1 MEFSKISNKVFEE
14 LAGVVGAENVQAGE
28 AVGADMCRDER
39 PLYGISA
46 PEAVVYAKA
55 AEEVSEVLKLCSK
68 HHIPVTVRG
77 AGTGLTGGA
86 VAEYG
91 GVLLS
96 TSKMNNI
103 IACDEEN
110 MTLTVQPGVT
120 LMELNKFVN
129 ERGLRYTPD
138 PGEKTATIG
147 GNAATNAGGPS
158 AFKYGSTRDSVLS
171 IQAVLANGEIV
182 NFGCDVRKCNDGYDL
197 MQLVLGSE
205 GTLAVITELKL
216 KLRPAIKAQM
226 GFILPFDSL
235 DNCVSAAKKLAS
247 SELSPEILEFMDD
260 DMIEFSAS
268 VTGNAV
274 FPQEAGGEHVGAML
288 YTYFAGENDEEL
300 EALMERVAELSEEL
314 MPLDVLVIDDP
325 TLRKTVEE
333 AHEALHTC
341 VEARTKRFDESN
353 AAVPISALTE
363 YVEALKGAARE
374 CGLDIKLFGHAG
386 DGNVH
391 AYVYNDELSDEE
403 FSRKSAEFMEK
414 TYLECIRL
422 GGAITSEHGIGKG
435 KKKYLR
441 EKLSEA
447 ELAVMRAV
455 KRAFDPELILNPGNL
470 F

>member
-1 MEFSKISNKVFEE
+1 MEYSKISNKVLEE

-374 CGLDIKLFGHAG
+374 CGLDIKLFDHAG

>member
-1 MEFSKISNKVFEE
+1 MEYSKISNKVLEE

-300 EALMERVAELSEEL
+300 EALMERVAELS
-314 MPLDVLVIDDP
+314 
-325 TLRKTVEE
+325 
-333 AHEALHTC
+333 
-341 VEARTKRFDESN
+341 
-353 AAVPISALTE
+353 
-363 YVEALKGAARE
+363 
-374 CGLDIKLFGHAG
+374 
-386 DGNVH
+386 
-391 AYVYNDELSDEE
+391 
-403 FSRKSAEFMEK
+403 
-414 TYLECIRL
+414 
-422 GGAITSEHGIGKG
+422 
-435 KKKYLR
+435 
-441 EKLSEA
+441 
-447 ELAVMRAV
+447 LA
-455 KRAFDPELILNPGNL
+455 
-470 F
+470 